1 MNNRVTK
8 KQNKRLKVAIREL
21 NNDVAADLGDEP
33 ISDIKVLET
42 FNKIKNKPES
52 VNKTLRDYR
61 KYIVGKRR

>member
-1 MNNRVTK
+1 MNSRVTK

-33 ISDIKVLET
+33 IPDIKVLET

>member
-1 MNNRVTK
+1 MNKRVTK

-21 NNDVAADLGDEP
+21 NNDVAADLGDET

-42 FNKIKNKPES
+42 LNKVKNKPES